1 MPNVAPLR
9 LGSAA
14 PLQPIHQQ
22 SLATDLAED
31 ESIGVAPRRPLLWLL
46 TTSSLHSP
54 AVPYTLPFSLR
65 ADERQLLDLCL
76 VARLNEPSLEA
87 GQPQALRYLVAVYT
101 LACERQRLSSPVSTI
116 EFSWPQ
122 KPTPQIFFL
131 TDRRICTRA

>member
-14 PLQPIHQQ
+14 PLQPVHQQ

-31 ESIGVAPRRPLLWLL
+31 ESIGDTPRKPPLLPLI
-46 TTSSLHSP
+46 TTALHSP
-54 AVPYTLPFSLR
+54 VVPDIVCPRHHY

-76 VARLNEPSLEA
+76 VARLNEPSLGA

-101 LACERQRLSSPVSTI
+101 LTCERQRLSSPVRTLGSLAWRQRLALQTAPI
-116 EFSWPQ
+116 
-122 KPTPQIFFL
+122 TG
-131 TDRRICTRA
+131 TA